1 MEGPIDNED
10 DIVLEGTEEDEDETH
25 RALEKR
31 GRSQKPVGGVA
42 RQPSRGGLRSASLK
56 SKDKPVRPK
65 AVKMKKKKK

>member
-10 DIVLEGTEEDEDETH
+10 DMVLEGTEEDEDETH

-42 RQPSRGGLRSASLK
+42 RQPSRVLRSASLK
-56 SKDKPVRPK
+56 SEDKPVRPK
-65 AVKMKKKKK
+65 AARIIKKK